1 MLDLVVFDMV
11 KNINIIVM
19 SNFIEDYL
27 RDPSQAVRI
36 LAQRASAQDVMQETS
51 DEQIYG
57 QLSSGEFKLYETIT
71 LVS

>member
-1 MLDLVVFDMV
+1 
-11 KNINIIVM
+11 M

-27 RDPSQAVRI
+27 RDPSQAVRT

-51 DEQIYG
+51 DEQIYS
-57 QLSSGEFKLYETIT
+57 QLSSGEFRLYETIT

>member
-1 MLDLVVFDMV
+1 MLDLVGFDMV

-27 RDPSQAVRI
+27 RDPSQAVRT

-51 DEQIYG
+51 DEQIYS
-57 QLSSGEFKLYETIT
+57 QLSSGEFRLYETIT

>member
-1 MLDLVVFDMV
+1 MLDLLGFDIG
-11 KNINIIVM
+11 KNINVTVM

-27 RDPSQAVRI
+27 RDPSQAVRT

-51 DEQIYG
+51 DEQIYS
-57 QLSSGEFKLYETIT
+57 QLSSGEFRLYETIT